1 MSTVRVR
8 PGTLPKLLW
17 VNDLREFLYYA
28 GIGVLPRFWARKCLK
43 SNANSEN
50 SRKIAAKISAGYVKI
65 YNFEMFTKW
74 YNILTKNMPILCGIY
89 QILALSAEYRLFF
102 CSSNWHFEYLQ
113 YNSNWYFEKQ
123 LFLSELSIYYNR
135 NHILSSKSVIFYTF
149 FFYRTWLRDFKNLV
163 RNIYLTV
170 NQTDT
175 SLFRNMFLCSITFR
189 FHTCTSFRTSCTNT
203 MRISASTCR
212 YSRFN

>member
-1 MSTVRVR
+1 MSQ
-8 PGTLPKLLW
+8 
-17 VNDLREFLYYA
+17 N
-28 GIGVLPRFWARKCLK
+28 
-43 SNANSEN
+43 NANSEN

-102 CSSNWHFEYLQ
+102 CSSNWHFEYLP

-149 FFYRTWLRDFKNLV
+149 FFDKVWNSGRMSFVYDK
-163 RNIYLTV
+163 I
-170 NQTDT
+170 
-175 SLFRNMFLCSITFR
+175 SIFAPNEKGINWR
-189 FHTCTSFRTSCTNT
+189 AYAYGGIWSCL
-203 MRISASTCR
+203 
-212 YSRFN
+212 

>member
-43 SNANSEN
+43 NNANSEN

-102 CSSNWHFEYLQ
+102 CSSNWHFEYLP

-135 NHILSSKSVIFYTF
+135 NHILSSKVWF
-149 FFYRTWLRDFKNLV
+149 FTHFSSIERDREILRIWQELFTWWWSKRLRLG
-163 RNIYLTV
+163 LW
-170 NQTDT
+170 
-175 SLFRNMFLCSITFR
+175 LLR
-189 FHTCTSFRTSCTNT
+189 FCPWG
-203 MRISASTCR
+203 A
-212 YSRFN
+212 